1 MNENQAKVKLLELT
15 LKNSKRLWNFGI
27 SPEAQ
32 KFLHSLFSKRKL
44 QHYNYKQRTQL
55 PQSQRHGTITVYT
68 LTLLL

>member
-1 MNENQAKVKLLELT
+1 LT

-32 KFLHSLFSKRKL
+32 KNLHFLFFP
-44 QHYNYKQRTQL
+44 QENYNYKQRTQL